1 METNEP
7 TITITIPR
15 DLATYFINEVADV
28 VDFIDIQN
36 ETLPEEDNAIVLSI
50 LEVRDAIQAT
60 LDANPIEVS
69 A

>member
-1 METNEP
+1 
-7 TITITIPR
+7 
-15 DLATYFINEVADV
+15 
-28 VDFIDIQN
+28 
-36 ETLPEEDNAIVLSI
+36 VLSI